1 MTTPDPVLTKAKK
14 RLMPNIKKKLAWIG
28 LGLGALALRYA
39 LAGHPEI
46 IERYYSRML
55 FPVLRW
61 LIDYLLAWLP
71 LPLIYLFLIG
81 LAYLVVRGVARWW
94 RGAFQHPWQKAVAG
108 VLGIGAFL
116 SGGIFLFLFL
126 WGFNYGRLPI
136 EEQLGL
142 GLEPLSF
149 SELKEEFAH
158 ETEVIKR
165 LRKEIPGANRNPISE
180 EMLPE
185 NLEKKLRAELES
197 WLAQHGFSTVGRV
210 RGRYVLPKGIFLRF
224 SSSGLYFPFTG
235 EGHIDAG
242 LHALQKPYVMAHE
255 LAHGYGFGDE
265 GTCNFLGYL
274 ACIQSEDPLIAY
286 TGHLNYWRT
295 LAADYLQYEPE
306 KYREFRESLPL
317 GIQSD
322 LDAINEVLLRYPDIL
337 PRFRYYAYDAYLKS
351 QGIHE
356 GMKNY
361 DRVTMLVRAWRMSQR
376 I

>member
-1 MTTPDPVLTKAKK
+1 MSK
-14 RLMPNIKKKLAWIG
+14 IKIKLAWIG
-28 LGLGALALRYA
+28 AGLAALFLQDV
-39 LAGHPEI
+39 LSGHPEI
-46 IERYYSRML
+46 VEQYYSRGL

-71 LPLIYLFLIG
+71 VPLIYLFVFG
-81 LAYLVVRGVARWW
+81 LAYFLVRRIGRWW
-94 RGAFQHPWQKAVAG
+94 RRAYEHSWEKALDGLLGTGAFFG
-108 VLGIGAFL
+108 
-116 SGGIFLFLFL
+116 GGIFLFLAL

-136 EEQLGL
+136 EDQLGL
-142 GLEPLSF
+142 ELQALTF
-149 SELKEEFAH
+149 SELKEEFLH
-158 ETEVIKR
+158 ETETIKR
-165 LRKEIPGANRNPISE
+165 LRKEIPNITREPVSA
-180 EMLPE
+180 EMLPKR
-185 NLEKKLRAELES
+185 LEKKLRAELEG
-197 WLAQHGFSTVGRV
+197 WLGQHGFSTAGRV

-235 EGHIDAG
+235 EGHVDAG
-242 LHALQKPYVMAHE
+242 LHPLQKPYVMAHE

-286 TGHLNYWRT
+286 AGHLNYWRT

-317 GIQSD
+317 GIQAD
-322 LDAINEVLLRYPDIL
+322 LDAINEVLMRYPDIM

-351 QGIHE
+351 QGIEE
-356 GMKNY
+356 GIRNY
-361 DRVTMLVRAWRMSQR
+361 DRVTMLARAWRLSQR

>member
-1 MTTPDPVLTKAKK
+1 MSNTKT
-14 RLMPNIKKKLAWIG
+14 KLAWIG
-28 LGLGALALRYA
+28 LGIGAWVLRAALS
-39 LAGHPEI
+39 GHPEI
-46 IERYYSRML
+46 TEKYYSRML

-61 LIDYLLAWLP
+61 LIDYLLAWFP
-71 LPLIYLFLIG
+71 LPLIYLFLAG
-81 LAYLVVRGVARWW
+81 LIFFVVRGVSRWW
-94 RGAFQHPWQKAVAG
+94 KREYRHFWHKALDGA
-108 VLGIGAFL
+108 LGTGAFL
-116 SGGIFLFLFL
+116 GGGIFFFLVM

-136 EEQLGL
+136 ESQLGL
-142 GLEPLSF
+142 ELAPLTF

-158 ETEVIKR
+158 ETEAIKR
-165 LRKEIPGANRNPISE
+165 LRKSIPGATREPVSAD
-180 EMLPE
+180 MLPE
-185 NLEKKLRAELES
+185 GLEEKLRAELES

-235 EGHIDAG
+235 EGHVDAG
-242 LHALQKPYVMAHE
+242 LHSLQKPYVMAHE

-274 ACIQSEDPLIAY
+274 SCIQSDDPLIAY
-286 TGHLNYWRT
+286 IGHLNYWRT

-317 GIQSD
+317 GIQAD
-322 LDAINEVLLRYPDIL
+322 LDAINEVLLRYPDIM

-351 QGIHE
+351 QGIDE
-356 GMKNY
+356 GIKNY
-361 DRVTMLVRAWRMSQR
+361 DRITMLARAWRLSQR